1 MFAVA
6 VIGVP
11 IYIYA
16 YGVSASE
23 IGIFTFWTVAS
34 GLSIT
39 VGYHRLFAHRTFKT
53 NPVIIFLSLFFG
65 AAAFEESVLQWAS
78 QHRDHHKY
86 VDTERDPY
94 NIKQGFF
101 YAHIGWIIFRN
112 HIIDYSNVKDLQQN
126 KLVMHQHKHYVLWAL
141 TASVLLPAIIGVL
154 TGHLLGALL
163 IGVVARVTFVH
174 HTTFFINSVCHYFG
188 RPTYDI
194 HTSPRDHWF
203 VALLTNGEGY
213 HSFHHRFPSDYRNG
227 YKWYHWDPSK
237 WLIALMNRI
246 GWASDLKRVSNF
258 HILAARLTAEREA
271 VEYHLSKELH
281 PIQNVASEIFKTRY
295 EQLKHALQAWETHV
309 KEYAL
314 LCNQFS
320 NKSDALL
327 KSALERAQNARQQFL
342 SIRSQWSRSIQQ
354 YLPSFSLSVVNS

>member
-23 IGIFTFWTVAS
+23 IAIFAFWTVAT
-34 GLSIT
+34 GMSIT

-65 AAAFEESVLQWAS
+65 AAAFEESVYQWAS

-126 KLVMHQHKHYVLWAL
+126 KLIMHQHKHYVLWAL
-141 TASVLLPAIIGVL
+141 VASVLLPAVIGVL

-194 HTSPRDHWF
+194 HVSAKDHWF

-237 WLIALMNRI
+237 WLIALMDRI
-246 GWASDLKRVSNF
+246 GFAKDLKRVSNF
-258 HILAARLTAEREA
+258 HILAARLTAEKEA
-271 VEYHLSKELH
+271 VEYHLSNELH
-281 PIQNVASEIFKTRY
+281 PIRNAASEILKGRY
-295 EQLKHALQAWETHV
+295 EQLKHALQTWEMHV

-314 LCNQFS
+314 LYNQLS
-320 NKSDALL
+320 NKSDAIL
-327 KSALERAQNARQQFL
+327 KTAFERVQDARQQFL
-342 SIRSQWSRSIQQ
+342 AVRNQWSRSIQQ
-354 YLPSFSLSVVNS
+354 YLPSFSLSVVRS